1 MDPVTLL
8 PVRHDGWTCDE
19 LEDLPEDGLRYE
31 LVDGSLHVNPPPTN
45 LHDYAA
51 FRLAVLLD
59 AALGEPWRVVPGG
72 GIAFGPR
79 DYRQPDLM
87 VLMRA
92 ALDSRLASPVDV
104 LLAVEVMSPSSLTED
119 RLVKPAQY
127 AAAGIQHYWRLQCE
141 DAPEFVT
148 HELDGLV
155 YREVGRFTDEV
166 VVERPVALQFR
177 LDDLLR

>member
-19 LEDLPEDGLRYE
+19 LEDLPEGGLRYE

-127 AAAGIQHYWRLQCE
+127 AAAGIQHYWRLQGE